1 MSSRLQT
8 RISSTHCRWTLI
20 GEFCGELWPDFQAA
34 LARAKQD
41 SLPVVWDLS
50 ACRGLG
56 LGGRQMLAQLLDLAL
71 GTRFYF
77 SHCSPALAQELGFTA
92 PDPRFTRTHHAE
104 DKVLSRAF
112 LRHAKVVLW
121 SEDGALSYGSGW
133 FLEVT
138 RAAALLQCSDKLL
151 AGRMVYALQV
161 CDGAAR
167 FPVSVRHAVRN
178 SDAWRIGLELKNGA
192 GREILDAVGAYFLAP
207 LPDEILKSELI

>member
-1 MSSRLQT
+1 ML
-8 RISSTHCRWTLI
+8 WTLT
-20 GEFCGELWPDFQAA
+20 GEFCAELLPEFKAA
-34 LARAKQD
+34 LTRAQAD
-41 SLPVVWDLS
+41 RVPVVWDLS

-56 LGGRQMLAQLLDLAL
+56 LGGRQVLAKLLDEAQA
-71 GTRFYF
+71 TRFYF
-77 SHCSPALAQELGFTA
+77 SHCSTHLAQELGFIA
-92 PDPRFTRTHHAE
+92 PDLRAVRVHHAE

-138 RAAALLQCSDKLL
+138 RAAALLQFSDKLL

-167 FPVSVRHAVRN
+167 FPVLVRHAVRN
-178 SDAWRIGLELKNGA
+178 SDAWRIGLELKTGS
-192 GREILDAVGAYFLAP
+192 GREILDAVGAYFMAP
-207 LPDEILKSELI
+207 LPEDILKNELL